1 MHMVRTLTNEFEQIQ
16 RELIAPLPIM
26 TAKKAFTVRTE
37 KFTRVQFESGW
48 DSIRSKILSDHS
60 FELAGRSNPTFVP
73 HGNTAEDEDRL
84 LAWRNVSSR
93 AACFIQIKEMHTN
106 IRFF

>member
-26 TAKKAFTVRTE
+26 TVKEAFAVRTE
-37 KFTRVQFESGW
+37 KFTRVQFETGW
-48 DSIRSKILSDHS
+48 NPIRSKILSDHPL
-60 FELAGRSNPTFVP
+60 ELAGRSNPTFVP
-73 HGNTAEDEDRL
+73 HGDTAQNEDRL
-84 LAWRNVSSR
+84 LAWCNVSSR
-93 AACFIQIKEMHTN
+93 AACFIQIKEMHTD